1 MKYTIQSL
9 STDHKHTDT
18 LENLVVFV
26 NNHPDCRAEDYEFHM
41 PRNFTNN
48 PNPTFKFWLEQR
60 GYTFNR
66 FGQAVKEVA

>member
-26 NNHPDCRAEDYEFHM
+26 NNHPDCRARDYEIINGSHL
-41 PRNFTNN
+41 NGIN
-48 PNPTFKFWLEQR
+48 PNPTFIQLL
-60 GYTFNR
+60 GLSIMISLLL
-66 FGQAVKEVA
+66 